1 MTDDVRGFPAFG
13 AQPGRGPFARSW
25 WGRAWISAMED
36 TALDLRQLKQGRKYA
51 TAGLVGPIAVGPGRI
66 AAQVDDVDGGPY
78 QTRLRLA
85 ELSDVDW
92 ERFLDRVASRAGHLA
107 ALLDRDMPHD
117 LVEAADDAGVH
128 LLPGIGDLDPECD
141 CPGWELP
148 CRHAAALSFQVSW
161 LLDAD
166 PFVLLLIRGKGEREV
181 LEELQRRNAPRFV
194 RATGADED
202 VPVSDAFARTA
213 PVMPDLDAF
222 TPRGRPEVPAAPG
235 IPAETFAVLADN
247 AAAVAEAMLSGAPK
261 LNRRQDAVRLAAT
274 FPGTEAAARLRE
286 DAGEDFA
293 RAVAAWTYGGRGGL
307 DVLESTWSPPKPV
320 LARARAA
327 LAEAVEDRGVVLEFD
342 RNRGTVAGTDVQLRA
357 GRDGRWYPYRAE
369 AGVWWP
375 SGSPETDPGV
385 AFAALLA

>member
-13 AQPGRGPFARSW
+13 AQSARGQFARSW
-25 WGRAWISAMED
+25 WGRTWLSAMED
-36 TALDLRQLKQGRKYA
+36 TALDLRQLKRGRKYA
-51 TAGLVGPIAVGPGRI
+51 AAGLVGPITVSPGLI
-66 AAQVDDVDGGPY
+66 AAPVDDVDGGPY
-78 QTRLRLA
+78 RTRLRLA

-166 PFVLLLIRGKGEREV
+166 PFVLLLVRGKGEREV
-181 LEELQRRNAPRFV
+181 LDELQRRNAPRFV
-194 RATGADED
+194 RATGTDED
-202 VPVSDAFARTA
+202 VPAADAFAR
-213 PVMPDLDAF
+213 PVPPLPDLAAF
-222 TPRGRPEVPAAPG
+222 TPRGGPDVPDAPG
-235 IPAETFAVLADN
+235 IPAATFALLAAN
-247 AAAVAEAMLSGAPK
+247 AAAAAEAVLSGAPK
-261 LNRRQDAVRLAAT
+261 PNRRHDAVRLAAT
-274 FPGTEAAARLRE
+274 FPDTAAAARLRE
-286 DAGEDFA
+286 DAGEDFP
-293 RAVAAWTYGGRGGL
+293 RAVAAWTHGGRGGL
-307 DVLESTWSPPKPV
+307 DVLESVWSPPKPV

-327 LAEAVEDRGVVLEFD
+327 LAEVAEDRDVELEFE
-342 RNRGTVAGTDVQLRA
+342 RNRGTVAGAGVQIRA

-369 AGVWWP
+369 DGVWWP
-375 SGSPETDPGV
+375 SGSPENDPGAV
-385 AFAALLA
+385 LAALLG